1 MDQIP
6 EESIDD
12 TTPLQ
17 SVVITSEGGDTDKK
31 KKKKKNDKEVCLCIL
46 CFLILFCILLYIC
59 FTYGQRNL
67 ENPIRFIWDIMKTYH
82 LYMALMPRT

>member
-17 SVVITSEGGDTDKK
+17 SVVITSEGEDTDKDK
-31 KKKKKNDKEVCLCIL
+31 NKKKNDKEVCLCIL

>member
-17 SVVITSEGGDTDKK
+17 SVVITSEGEDTDKDK
-31 KKKKKNDKEVCLCIL
+31 NKKKNDREVCLCIL

-67 ENPIRFIWDIMKTYH
+67 ENPIRFI
-82 LYMALMPRT
+82 

>member
-17 SVVITSEGGDTDKK
+17 SVVITSEGEDKDTNKDMKDDKSK
-31 KKKKKNDKEVCLCIL
+31 GKNKKKNDKEVCLCIL

-67 ENPIRFIWDIMKTYH
+67 ENPIRFI
-82 LYMALMPRT
+82 

>member
-1 MDQIP
+1 MDQIT
-6 EESIDD
+6 EENIDD

-17 SVVITSEGGDTDKK
+17 SVVITSEGEDKDTNKDMKDDKSK
-31 KKKKKNDKEVCLCIL
+31 GKNKKKNDKEVCLCIL

-67 ENPIRFIWDIMKTYH
+67 ENPIRFI
-82 LYMALMPRT
+82 

>member
-1 MDQIP
+1 MDPIT
-6 EESIDD
+6 EENIDD

-17 SVVITSEGGDTDKK
+17 SVVITSEGNDKGEEKGKEDKGTK

-46 CFLILFCILLYIC
+46 GFLILFCILLYIC

-67 ENPIRFIWDIMKTYH
+67 ENPIRFI
-82 LYMALMPRT
+82 

>member
-1 MDQIP
+1 MNSIQ

-17 SVVITSEGGDTDKK
+17 SVVITSEGEDTDKDKK
-31 KKKKKNDKEVCLCIL
+31 KKNKKNDKEICLCIL

-67 ENPIRFIWDIMKTYH
+67 ENPIRFI
-82 LYMALMPRT
+82 

>member
-1 MDQIP
+1 MNSIP
-6 EESIDD
+6 EENIDD

-17 SVVITSEGGDTDKK
+17 SVVTSEGEDTDKGK
-31 KKKKKNDKEVCLCIL
+31 GKKKNDKEVCLCIL

-67 ENPIRFIWDIMKTYH
+67 ENPIRFI
-82 LYMALMPRT
+82 

>member
-17 SVVITSEGGDTDKK
+17 SVVITSEGEDTDKK
-31 KKKKKNDKEVCLCIL
+31 KGKKKNDKEVCLCIL
-46 CFLILFCILLYIC
+46 CFLILFCILLYVC

-67 ENPIRFIWDIMKTYH
+67 ENPIRFI
-82 LYMALMPRT
+82 

>member
-17 SVVITSEGGDTDKK
+17 SVVITSEGEDTDKDK
-31 KKKKKNDKEVCLCIL
+31 NKKKNDKEVCLCIL

-67 ENPIRFIWDIMKTYH
+67 ENPIRFI
-82 LYMALMPRT
+82 

>member
-1 MDQIP
+1 MDPIT
-6 EESIDD
+6 EENIDD

-17 SVVITSEGGDTDKK
+17 SVVITSEGEDTDKDK
-31 KKKKKNDKEVCLCIL
+31 NKKKNDKEVCLCIL

-67 ENPIRFIWDIMKTYH
+67 ENPIRFIWDIMKTYY

>member
-6 EESIDD
+6 EENIDD

-17 SVVITSEGGDTDKK
+17 SVVTTGEGGDTDKK
-31 KKKKKNDKEVCLCIL
+31 KKNKKNDKEVCLCIL

-67 ENPIRFIWDIMKTYH
+67 ENPIRFI
-82 LYMALMPRT
+82 

>member
-1 MDQIP
+1 MEQIP

-17 SVVITSEGGDTDKK
+17 SVMITSEGNDKGEEKGKEDKGTKK
-31 KKKKKNDKEVCLCIL
+31 KKTTDKEVCLCIL
-46 CFLILFCILLYIC
+46 GFLILFCILLYIC

-67 ENPIRFIWDIMKTYH
+67 ENPIRFI
-82 LYMALMPRT
+82 

>member
-1 MDQIP
+1 MEQIP

-17 SVVITSEGGDTDKK
+17 SVMITSEGEDTDKGKDKKDMKDMKK

-46 CFLILFCILLYIC
+46 CFLILFCILLYVC

-67 ENPIRFIWDIMKTYH
+67 ENPIRFI
-82 LYMALMPRT
+82 